1 MVDLRAPEGVEMNTI
16 KTNNY
21 DSVLPSQPRH
31 KTLQEAL
38 GLLAKGGPAPSDAE
52 IQQWLDEHRIEKYG

>member
-1 MVDLRAPEGVEMNTI
+1 MNTI

-38 GLLAKGGPAPSDAE
+38 GLLSKSGPTPSDAE